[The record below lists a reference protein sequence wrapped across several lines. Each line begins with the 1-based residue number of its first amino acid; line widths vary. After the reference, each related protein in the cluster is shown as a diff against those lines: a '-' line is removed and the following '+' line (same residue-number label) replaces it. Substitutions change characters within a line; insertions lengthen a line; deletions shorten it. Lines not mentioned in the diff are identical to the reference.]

1 MQKIMI
7 TGATGH
13 LGSQVLQLLVQRAG
27 NESLSAIA
35 RDPSKLASFKSQG
48 VNVIQADYDDK
59 GSLLKAFSGI
69 DILYFVSGNDI
80 HKRREQHEN
89 VVNAAKEAGVKHVVY
104 TSFQRKTET
113 GNSPIEPVAA
123 VHLQTEKWLRES
135 GLIYT
140 ILKHALYTEYIPV
153 FIGQDVIG
161 KGIIYQPAGD
171 GKVSFATRSDM
182 AEAATVILTTEGHEN
197 KTYEIAGVKSYSY
210 GDIAKILSDLSGKQ
224 ITYISPIAQEFR
236 KNLSDAGVPAAVIEV
251 AAMFSEGIR
260 QGEFD
265 FPDPALQKLIGR
277 EPQSV
282 EDYLKT
288 VYA

>member
-7 TGATGH
+7 TGATGE
-13 LGSQVLQLLVQRAG
+13 LGRQVLQLLVRKEG
-27 NESLSAIA
+27 NENVSALA
-35 RDPSKLASFKSQG
+35 RDPSKLAPFKSQG
-48 VNVIQADYDDK
+48 VNIVQADYNDK
-59 GSLLKAFSGI
+59 SSLLKAFKGN

-80 HKRREQHEN
+80 YKRREQHKN
-89 VVNAAKEAGVKHVVY
+89 VVEAAAEAGVKHVVY

-113 GNSPIEPVAA
+113 GHSPVEPIAA
-123 VHLQTEKWLRES
+123 VHLQTEKWLKDS
-135 GLIYT
+135 GLTYT

-153 FIGQDVIG
+153 FIGQDVVE

-182 AEAATVILTTEGHEN
+182 AEAATVILTTKGHEN
-197 KTYEIAGVKSYSY
+197 KVYEIAGLKSYSY
-210 GDIAKILSDLSGKQ
+210 RDIAKILSDLCGKQ
-224 ITYISPIAQEFR
+224 ITYISPTTREFR
-236 KNLSDAGVPAAVIEV
+236 KNLSDAGVPAAVIEGAV
-251 AAMFSEGIR
+251 MFSEGIR

-265 FPDPALQKLIGR
+265 FPDPTLQQLIGR
-277 EPQSV
+277 ELQRV